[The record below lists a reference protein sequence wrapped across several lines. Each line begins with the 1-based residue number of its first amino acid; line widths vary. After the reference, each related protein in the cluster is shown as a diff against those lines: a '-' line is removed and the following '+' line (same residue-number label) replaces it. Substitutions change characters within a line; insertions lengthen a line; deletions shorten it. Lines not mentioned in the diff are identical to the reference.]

1 MIKRT
6 RCARYLSLR
15 RLVSHAIARS
25 KVRHA
30 VVHSA
35 RAHAVPM
42 TPDLPDLTPAPPL
55 GVSVC
60 PRFPTAALKL
70 CEAVGCVTSA
80 KDMVALNLAHKC
92 DELESQLE
100 PFKSLSQD
108 SALTLGAHK
117 PAQAN
122 LQLAG
127 PRQCVCVPRSTFPLS
142 VRGWTTIVSDWSHHE
157 TQHACCKRSGLKV
170 LHCKSN

>member
-1 MIKRT
+1 MHLTIRRT
-6 RCARYLSLR
+6 PCARYLSLR
-15 RLVSHAIARS
+15 PLVSHAIARS

-30 VVHSA
+30 VVHGV
-35 RAHAVPM
+35 RAHAVLT

-60 PRFPTAALKL
+60 PRFPTAALLQL

-100 PFKSLSQD
+100 PFKSSSQD
-108 SALTLGAHK
+108 SALTLGPHK
-117 PAQAN
+117 PAPYCAASHICN
-122 LQLAG
+122 LRVHGNA
-127 PRQCVCVPRSTFPLS
+127 CVCHEAPFHCLCVGGPPSCLTGLTMKHSTPTA
-142 VRGWTTIVSDWSHHE
+142 RG
-157 TQHACCKRSGLKV
+157 AG
-170 LHCKSN
+170 